1 MTVLL
6 VSLELRLAKDDREDE
21 IKGSGASRVDIA
33 AFLCGRQ
40 CI

>member
-6 VSLELRLAKDDREDE
+6 ASLEPCLAKDDREDE
-21 IKGSGASRVDIA
+21 IKGSGARVGIA

-40 CI
+40 CM